1 MVYGVYIILYVYR
14 ELHFHSKS
22 CLLAG
27 VSSCQLRS
35 TLPRSRLIGRH
46 SPSRLT
52 LARGVE

>member
-52 LARGVE
+52 LDRGVE